1 MNLIKRHTMA
11 NRFTLLLVVAL
22 SAPGWVPAP
31 AQADALPDTT
41 VPSILVVGQRPGPA
55 LWKVSKGDNVLWIFG
70 SYSPL
75 PSQMEWRSQQVE
87 TVLAN
92 SQELLDTPGTV
103 ISVGWGNSLN
113 MITALPF
120 LAGVKKNV
128 DGGRLQ
134 DQVPADVYAR
144 WTVLKQKY
152 IGNDAAIE
160 EERPMFAA
168 QTLSSRARKVAGMNG
183 GEAVTRR
190 IYELGKNWK
199 IPVTTTAVRVPIEN
213 PRETLRDFKK
223 SRLDDVACFTQTIDR
238 FEKDLDTMRRRANA
252 WAMGDLALMRQLD
265 FPDEKIACNAAVVD
279 SKWLN
284 NVKGASDMRQRV
296 KTSWLAAAEKSLG
309 ANRSTLA
316 VLSMSELTSPDG
328 MLAAL
333 RARGYQVDEPE

>member
-1 MNLIKRHTMA
+1 MSHRSA
-11 NRFTLLLVVAL
+11 LLFALAL
-22 SAPGWVPAP
+22 SSTPAWPQQPAEPGPA
-31 AQADALPDTT
+31 L
-41 VPSILVVGQRPGPA
+41 VPSVLVVGQRSGPA
-55 LWKVSKGDNVLWIFG
+55 LWKVTKDDRVLWIFA

-75 PSQMEWRSQQVE
+75 PKQMDWRSQQLE

-92 SQELLDTPGTV
+92 SQELLETPGAV
-103 ISVGWGNSLN
+103 ISVGWTNSLN

-152 IGNDAAIE
+152 IGNDAGIE
-160 EERPMFAA
+160 ELRPMFAA
-168 QTLSSRARKVAGMNG
+168 ETLSGRAMSVAGMDG
-183 GEAVTRR
+183 GAAVTKR

-199 IPVTTTAVRVPIEN
+199 IPITATSVSVPIEN

-223 SRLDDVACFTQTIDR
+223 TRLDDVACFTQTIDR
-238 FEKDLDTMRRRANA
+238 LEKDLDTMRRRANA
-252 WAMGDLALMRQLD
+252 WAMGDLPTLRKLD

-284 NVKGASDMRQRV
+284 NVKGAADLRKRV
-296 KTSWLAAAEKSLG
+296 KAAWIAAAEKSLSR
-309 ANRSTLA
+309 NRSTLA
-316 VLSMSELTSPDG
+316 VLSMNELTSPDG
-328 MLAAL
+328 MLAVL
-333 RARGYQVDEPE
+333 RAKGYQIEEPE

>member
-1 MNLIKRHTMA
+1 MPHRY
-11 NRFTLLLVVAL
+11 TLLFAL
-22 SAPGWVPAP
+22 AMASTFTGAQQAPAP
-31 AQADALPDTT
+31 EVAAAAAAAA

-55 LWKVSKGDNVLWIFG
+55 LWKVSKDDHVLWIFA
-70 SYSPL
+70 SYAPL
-75 PSQMEWRSQQVE
+75 PTHMDWRSQQLE
-87 TVLAN
+87 TVLAH
-92 SQELLDTPGTV
+92 SQELLGTPGTV
-103 ISVGWGNSLN
+103 ISVGWSNSLN

-152 IGNDAAIE
+152 IGNDAGIE
-160 EERPMFAA
+160 ELRPMFAA
-168 QTLSSRARKVAGMNG
+168 ETLSIRALGTAGMDG
-183 GEAVTRR
+183 GAAVTRR

-199 IPVTTTAVRVPIEN
+199 IPITSTSVNVPIEN
-213 PRETLRDFKK
+213 PRETVRDFKK
-223 SRLDDVACFTQTIDR
+223 SKLDDVACFTQTIDR
-238 FEKDLDTMRRRANA
+238 LEKDLETMRRRANA
-252 WAMGDLALMRQLD
+252 WAMGDLPTLRKLD

-284 NVKGASDMRQRV
+284 NVKGAADMRKQV
-296 KTSWLAAAEKSLG
+296 KGAWLAAAEKSL
-309 ANRSTLA
+309 ANNRSTLA

-333 RARGYQVDEPE
+333 RAKGYQIEEPE

>member
-1 MNLIKRHTMA
+1 MP
-11 NRFTLLLVVAL
+11 NRFTLVLLLAL
-22 SAPGWVPAP
+22 STSAWAQAPAP
-31 AQADALPDTT
+31 AESAPEAV

-55 LWKVSKGDNVLWIFG
+55 LWKVAKGDHVLWIFG

-92 SQELLDTPGTV
+92 SQELLGTPGTV
-103 ISVGWGNSLN
+103 VSVGWSNSLN
-113 MITALPF
+113 IITALPF
-120 LAGVKKNV
+120 LAGAKKNV
-128 DGGRLQ
+128 DGGSLQ
-134 DQVPADVYAR
+134 DQVPAEVYAR

-152 IGNDAAIE
+152 IGNDAGIE

-168 QTLSSRARKVAGMNG
+168 QTLSSRARSVAGMNG
-183 GEAVTRR
+183 GGAVTQR

-199 IPVTTTAVRVPIEN
+199 IPITTTSVSVPLEN

-223 SRLDDVACFTQTIDR
+223 TKLDDVACFTQTIDR

-252 WAMGDLALMRQLD
+252 WAMGDLAMMRQLD
-265 FPDEKIACNAAVVD
+265 FPDEKIACNAAVVE

-296 KTSWLAAAEKSLG
+296 KTSWLAAAEKSL
-309 ANRSTLA
+309 ATNRSTLA

-333 RARGYQVDEPE
+333 RAKGYQIDVPE

>member
-1 MNLIKRHTMA
+1 MSHRIKLSLILA
-11 NRFTLLLVVAL
+11 LLC
-22 SAPGWVPAP
+22 AP
-31 AQADALPDTT
+31 AWAQQPAAPQPGPGPDAAT
-41 VPSILVVGQRPGPA
+41 VPSVLVVGQRPGPA
-55 LWKVSKGDNVLWIFG
+55 LWKVSQGDHVLWIFG
-70 SYSPL
+70 SYAPL
-75 PSQMEWRSQQVE
+75 PKQMDWRSQQLE

-92 SQELLDTPGTV
+92 SQELLGTPGTM

-120 LAGVKKNV
+120 LAGVKKNA

-152 IGNDAAIE
+152 IGNDAGIE

-168 QTLSSRARKVAGMNG
+168 ETLRTRALAVAGMDG
-183 GEAVTRR
+183 GAAVTQR
-190 IYELGKNWK
+190 IYTLGKNWK
-199 IPVTTTAVRVPIEN
+199 IPITTTAVSMPLEN

-223 SRLDDVACFTQTIDR
+223 SKMDDVGCFTQTIAR
-238 FEKDLDTMRRRANA
+238 FETDVDTMRQRANA
-252 WAMGDLALMRQLD
+252 WAMGDLPTLRRLD
-265 FPDEKIACNAAVVD
+265 FPDEKIACNAAVLD

-296 KTSWLAAAEKSLG
+296 KAAWLAAADKSLA

-333 RARGYQVDEPE
+333 RAKGYQIEVPE

>member
-1 MNLIKRHTMA
+1 LKQLA
-11 NRFTLLLVVAL
+11 TLLSVVILSNAAL
-22 SAPGWVPAP
+22 AQEALDPDAAPV
-31 AQADALPDTT
+31 QN
-41 VPSILVVGQRPGPA
+41 ILVVGQRPGPA
-55 LWKVSKGDNVLWIFG
+55 LWKVSKDEHILWIFG

-75 PSQMEWRSQQVE
+75 PKQMEWRSQQVE

-92 SQELLDTPGTV
+92 SQELLGTPGTV
-103 ISVGWGNSLN
+103 ISVGWSNSLN

-120 LAGVKKNV
+120 LAGVKKNA

-134 DQVPADVYAR
+134 DQVPAAVYAR

-152 IGNDAAIE
+152 IGNDAGIE

-168 QTLSSRARKVAGMNG
+168 QTLSSRALVVAGMNG
-183 GEAVTRR
+183 GQAVVSR

-199 IPVTTTAVRVPIEN
+199 IPITTTSVSVPLEN
-213 PRETLRDFKK
+213 PRETLRDFKRSK
-223 SRLDDVACFTQTIDR
+223 LDDVACFTQTIDR

-252 WAMGDLALMRQLD
+252 WSMGDLPTMRKLD

-284 NVKGASDMRQRV
+284 NVKGAADMRKQV
-296 KTSWLAAAEKSLG
+296 KAAWIAAAEKSL
-309 ANRSTLA
+309 ATNRSTLA

-328 MLAAL
+328 MLAVL
-333 RARGYQVDEPE
+333 RARGYQIEEPE

>member
-1 MNLIKRHTMA
+1 MSSRISIALAIA
-11 NRFTLLLVVAL
+11 LLSSTAW
-22 SAPGWVPAP
+22 AQAP
-31 AQADALPDTT
+31 ATAPDAAV

-55 LWKVSKGDNVLWIFG
+55 LWKVSKDDHVLWIFA

-75 PSQMEWRSQQVE
+75 PKQMEWRSQQVE

-92 SQELLDTPGTV
+92 SQELLGTPGTV

-120 LAGVKKNV
+120 LAGVKKNF
-128 DGGRLQ
+128 DGSRLQ
-134 DQVPADVYAR
+134 DQVPPEVYAR

-152 IGNDAAIE
+152 IGNDAGIE

-168 QTLSSRARKVAGMNG
+168 QKLSQRALDVAGMNNG
-183 GEAVTRR
+183 QVVVSR

-199 IPVTTTAVRVPIEN
+199 IPITTTSVSVPLEN

-223 SRLDDVACFTQTIDR
+223 TRLDDVACFTQTIDR
-238 FEKDLDTMRRRANA
+238 FEKDLDTMRKRANA
-252 WAMGDLALMRQLD
+252 WSMGDLPTLRALD

-296 KTSWLAAAEKSLG
+296 KASWIAAAEKAL
-309 ANRSTLA
+309 ATNRSTLA
-316 VLSMSELTSPDG
+316 VLWMNELTSPDG
-328 MLAAL
+328 MLAVL
-333 RARGYQVDEPE
+333 RSKGYQIEEPE

>member
-1 MNLIKRHTMA
+1 MAILSNLVWA
-11 NRFTLLLVVAL
+11 QE
-22 SAPGWVPAP
+22 APVTDTAP
-31 AQADALPDTT
+31 IQN
-41 VPSILVVGQRPGPA
+41 ILVVGQRPGPA
-55 LWKVSKGDNVLWIFG
+55 LWKVSKGDHTLWIFG
-70 SYSPL
+70 TYSPL
-75 PSQMEWRSQQVE
+75 PTQMEWRSQQVE

-92 SQELLDTPGTV
+92 SQELLGTPGTV

-120 LAGVKKNV
+120 LAGAKKNV
-128 DGGRLQ
+128 DGARLQ

-152 IGNDAAIE
+152 IGNDAGIE

-168 QTLSSRARKVAGMNG
+168 QTLSTRARAVAGMNG
-183 GEAVTRR
+183 GEAVTSR
-190 IYELGKNWK
+190 IYQLGKNWK
-199 IPVTTTAVRVPIEN
+199 IPITTTSVSVPLEN

-223 SRLDDVACFTQTIDR
+223 TRLDDVACFTQTIDR

-252 WAMGDLALMRQLD
+252 WAMGDLAMMRELD

-284 NVKGASDMRQRV
+284 NVKGASNMRQRV
-296 KTSWLAAAEKSLG
+296 KASWLAAAEKSLG

-333 RARGYQVDEPE
+333 RAKGYQIDVPE